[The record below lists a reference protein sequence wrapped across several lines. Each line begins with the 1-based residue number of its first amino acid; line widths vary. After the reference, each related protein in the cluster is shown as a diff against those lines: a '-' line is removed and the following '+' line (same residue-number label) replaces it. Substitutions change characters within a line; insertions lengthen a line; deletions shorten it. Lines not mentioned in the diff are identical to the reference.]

1 MRRLARI
8 AGLIWTIGTLVGWAV
23 LLALGRLH
31 GRHGE
36 ILLLFVVAGPGIF
49 AYRWGRSAVSG
60 PHTRPARRV
69 AKPKPPPRE
78 WEN

>member
-8 AGLIWTIGTLVGWAV
+8 AGLIWTIGTLAGWAV

-31 GRHGE
+31 GGHGE
-36 ILLLFVVAGPGIF
+36 ILLLFAVAGPGIL
-49 AYRWGRSAVSG
+49 ALPVGTKCRQRPS
-60 PHTRPARRV
+60 TRGWRGVP
-69 AKPKPPPRE
+69 PKPPRE